1 MGIFDNWDGGQS
13 RSDIYDGQGKAKQII
28 HNGMRTGQDWLN
40 RTHRRSM
47 GYLNP
52 YIQSGL
58 EGSEYYDDLLGLNGW
73 RSRDDAQDMLMRDKA
88 FQGKLGQDQNAM
100 LRAMNARGNSN
111 SGAGALAAERVF
123 QQNYGD
129 VLNRYAGRAQ
139 QGYQAAS
146 QGAGL
151 ATQYGRDSA
160 NLQFGGRQQI
170 AQNAI
175 TSANAI
181 AGTRGT
187 GMNNLL
193 GIAGLGLKAY
203 NTF

>member
-1 MGIFDNWDGGQS
+1 MGLFDNFNGGES
-13 RSDIYDGQGKAKQII
+13 RTDIYNGQGKAKDTL
-28 HNGMRTGQDWLN
+28 HRGMRQGQSYLD
-40 RTHRRSM
+40 RGRDRSM

-58 EGSEYYDDLLGLNGW
+58 KGSKFYDRLLGLQGEGA
-73 RSRDDAQDMLMRDKA
+73 RSNAQNLLMSDPA
-88 FQGKLGQDQNAM
+88 FTAKLGQDQNAM
-100 LRAMNARGNSN
+100 LRAMNATGNSQ

-129 VLNRYAGRAQ
+129 ILNRYAGRAQ

-146 QGAGL
+146 QGAGIN
-151 ATQYGRDSA
+151 TQWGRDSA